1 MYRFWVN
8 GSVIYTKIGR
18 IGAPEHCIREWL
30 NEAGIFLRWWDT
42 LTIYSSATG
51 FSDVYLQSSILQKL
65 YNEGANGLWPC
76 LGHARWAEE
85 SESNGGTMPLS
96 ETACEILELF
106 RETHRKPG
114 ARMTIATLDAHFGT
128 DPSIAVAVSE
138 LRQLGYVSVPDARTV
153 ELTDAGFDALQRG
166 TA

>member
-1 MYRFWVN
+1 
-8 GSVIYTKIGR
+8 
-18 IGAPEHCIREWL
+18 
-30 NEAGIFLRWWDT
+30 
-42 LTIYSSATG
+42 
-51 FSDVYLQSSILQKL
+51 
-65 YNEGANGLWPC
+65 
-76 LGHARWAEE
+76 
-85 SESNGGTMPLS
+85 MPLS